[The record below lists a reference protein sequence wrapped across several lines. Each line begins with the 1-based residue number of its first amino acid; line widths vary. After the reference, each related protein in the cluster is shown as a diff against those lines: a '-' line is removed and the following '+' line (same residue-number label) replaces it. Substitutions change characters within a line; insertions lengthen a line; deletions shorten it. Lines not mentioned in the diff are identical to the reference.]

1 MRTITKLSRSRT
13 RPVAELLSRPASLAN
28 VALPVLRERLRI
40 ELAQQHLNEL
50 PGHLIAQA
58 LRDADSVAALNP
70 YPQLVLPVLA
80 EEKVQAAKVWHQRQQ
95 QILEKTS
102 LTLAE

>member
-1 MRTITKLSRSRT
+1 MRTLAKYT
-13 RPVAELLSRPASLAN
+13 RPRVRPLADLTTRPALAN
-28 VALPVLRERLRI
+28 AALPALRERLRI
-40 ELAQQHLNEL
+40 ELAQMHLGDL

-58 LRDADSVAALNP
+58 LRDADSVAAMSP

-80 EEKVQAAKVWHQRQQ
+80 EEKIQAAKLWHQRQQ

>member
-1 MRTITKLSRSRT
+1 MRTTTKLSRSRI
-13 RPVAELLSRPASLAN
+13 RPLAETSPRPTLAN
-28 VALPVLRERLRI
+28 AAMSVLRERLRI
-40 ELAQQHLNEL
+40 ELAQMHLGEL

-58 LRDADSVAALNP
+58 LRDADSVAAMNP
-70 YPQLVLPVLA
+70 FPQLVLPVLA
-80 EEKVQAAKVWHQRQQ
+80 EEKIQAAKLWHQRQQ